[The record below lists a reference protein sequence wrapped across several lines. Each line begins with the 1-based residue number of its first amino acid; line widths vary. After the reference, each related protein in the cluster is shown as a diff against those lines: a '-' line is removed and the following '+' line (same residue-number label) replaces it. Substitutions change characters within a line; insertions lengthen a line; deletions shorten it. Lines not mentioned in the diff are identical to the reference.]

1 MALGYKVSYIVSP
14 VSFVVVSCAFGL
26 CRKSTGAVI
35 AQAEAIKTQSDPLLI
50 GPQINV
56 CLGDKLDS
64 FLSFS

>member
-1 MALGYKVSYIVSP
+1 M
-14 VSFVVVSCAFGL
+14 VVSCAFGL
-26 CRKSTGAVI
+26 CRKSAGAVI